1 MKDLQL
7 VMESDEDAQI
17 YASIY
22 IEEDDNG
29 SLAILLDENDGGWD
43 YPEGISYEPSK
54 STISTKLF
62 ILFYGNLLKI

>member
-22 IEEDDNG
+22 IEEDDKG
-29 SLAILLDENDGGWD
+29 SLAIQLDEDDGGWD
-43 YPEGISYEPSK
+43 YPGS
-54 STISTKLF
+54 STNRI
-62 ILFYGNLLKI
+62 NVP